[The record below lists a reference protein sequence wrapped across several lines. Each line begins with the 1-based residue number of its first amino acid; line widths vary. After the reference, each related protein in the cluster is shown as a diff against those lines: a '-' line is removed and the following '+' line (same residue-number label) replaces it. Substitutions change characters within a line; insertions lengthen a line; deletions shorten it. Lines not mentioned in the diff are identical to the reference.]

1 MNKHCGRESQ
11 WARFY
16 YKYEFR
22 WGLVH
27 MYSNILLFPGLF
39 FELFF

>member
-1 MNKHCGRESQ
+1 MNKDYGRESQ

-22 WGLVH
+22 WGFGSHV
-27 MYSNILLFPGLF
+27 F
-39 FELFF
+39 